1 LELWTRKALG
11 CLILV
16 KLFCRSL
23 EDKNVE
29 GNAEDGGLP
38 CEVPEKSL
46 KILLGMFA
54 ILNYDSFI
62 LQAGAEES
70 AVINKISVWL
80 E

>member
-1 LELWTRKALG
+1 MELWTRKALG
-11 CLILV
+11 CLMLG

-29 GNAEDGGLP
+29 DNAEDGSTREKSEVP

-46 KILLGMFA
+46 KILLEMFA

-62 LQAGAEES
+62 LPSWG
-70 AVINKISVWL
+70 
-80 E
+80 